1 MKENLTAC
9 FGLRVQTS
17 LLLRK
22 SSFPFAESSC
32 FVIAGPCKKFARRS
46 PEVEGPCIL
55 STHMTVYCVHVWCP
69 WKSEEGTGFPG
80 TSITDSMMASWFTP

>member
-46 PEVEGPCIL
+46 PEVEGPCSL
-55 STHMTVYCVHVWCP
+55 
-69 WKSEEGTGFPG
+69 F
-80 TSITDSMMASWFTP
+80 